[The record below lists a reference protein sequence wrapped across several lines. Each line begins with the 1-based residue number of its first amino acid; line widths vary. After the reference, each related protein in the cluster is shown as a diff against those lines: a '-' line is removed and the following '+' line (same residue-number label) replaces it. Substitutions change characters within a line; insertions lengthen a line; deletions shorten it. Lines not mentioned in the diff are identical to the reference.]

1 MNPTPGNPE
10 SVPANPGKKRKRRQV
25 SILLFCI
32 MIATVLWFL
41 RALENTYQ
49 TQINH
54 PVRFTNLPDD
64 YVLLHPL
71 PNRLALDVEALGFSV
86 LKHNW
91 NFSKTPL
98 TIDFKDL
105 KPVMPRK
112 KASFRD
118 TVSLN
123 GFAKN
128 FSESLGD
135 ISVTGIQP
143 DFLILDLAPKQ
154 SGEKASGN
162 SN

>member
-1 MNPTPGNPE
+1 MTANSGNPE
-10 SVPANPGKKRKRRQV
+10 SEPVNPGKKRKRRQV
-25 SILLFCI
+25 SVLLFCI
-32 MIATVLWFL
+32 LIATVLWFL
-41 RALENTYQ
+41 RALENKYE

-71 PNRLALDVEALGFSV
+71 PNRVSLDVEALGFSI

-112 KASFRD
+112 KSEFRD
-118 TVSLN
+118 TVSLK
-123 GFAKN
+123 GFEKN
-128 FSESLGD
+128 FSEFFGD
-135 ISVTGIQP
+135 ISVNGIHP
-143 DFLILDLAPKQ
+143 DFLILDLSPKQ
-154 SGEKASGN
+154 TVKKAFGN

>member
-1 MNPTPGNPE
+1 MNAAPGNPE
-10 SVPANPGKKRKRRQV
+10 SEPANPGRKRKRRQV

-32 MIATVLWFL
+32 MIATALWFL
-41 RALENTYQ
+41 RALENTYE

-54 PVRFTNLPDD
+54 PVRYTNLPDD

-71 PNRLALDVEALGFSV
+71 PNRLELDVEALGFSV

-98 TIDFKDL
+98 TIDFKDI

-112 KASFRD
+112 KAGFRD

-123 GFAKN
+123 GFAKI

-135 ISVTGIQP
+135 ISVTGIHP
-143 DFLILDLAPKQ
+143 DFLILDLAPKP
-154 SGEKASGN
+154 GVKKASGN
-162 SN
+162 SD